1 MHVSAEEGRQKSVQN
16 GLDALSS
23 CITSLDSG
31 LDKQKFL
38 EYNHSAFMIPK
49 KLEFQGQK
57 TDDVSKD
64 SYSKFHTCSKAN
76 SCQIKIQDHYFTQL
90 INKYLKKECV
100 IQRILKIIADKFN
113 FFSFSS

>member
-1 MHVSAEEGRQKSVQN
+1 MHVSAEEGRQRSVQN
-16 GLDALSS
+16 GLDTLSA

-57 TDDVSKD
+57 TDDVSYERGRCFGNLVLILMICFWFCKLHVYSMVD
-64 SYSKFHTCSKAN
+64 SVASAMENRRKLSQAR
-76 SCQIKIQDHYFTQL
+76 L
-90 INKYLKKECV
+90 
-100 IQRILKIIADKFN
+100 
-113 FFSFSS
+113 